1 MDPDS
6 LLAENARITAN
17 ATCGIDRREY
27 YCRIVDHAAFYTGLS
42 RMKRQVYTYT
52 QAARTYKAVDGS
64 VIECNYCDDRDPKL
78 RHPINYVVQGD
89 SDRWWQSPTLAEG
102 LKYHAVTIDIDL
114 NQVYCTTYFSQPQNL
129 EAGEIIVTLTMDREG
144 ASQSHYEMTSPIDPE
159 LIDFLSARFVR
170 LKFQKLQTLS
180 GDWMTLPNQMD
191 QSVYNRYY
199 YSIRNIKV
207 GGKCICNSH
216 ANRCESKV
224 INGVPRAVCECQH
237 NTCGHNC
244 EKCCPLFNQQP
255 WRPGGMCEE
264 CNCHG
269 KADACEYNQT
279 VANLQLSLNRFR
291 VREGGG
297 VCINCREMTTGINC
311 EDCLPGYYRPLNVG
325 PDAKDPCV
333 PCDCNLHGSTG
344 SCVSNDALMPEK
356 RPGDCI
362 CRPGFAGQ
370 RCDRCALGYYQPPTN
385 PNECVPCPCDL
396 SGSQGGDGY
405 RCHPPC
411 NCKPNVDQDSLCKK
425 CLPGHFNLDIE
436 NRDGCQACFCMGLT
450 TDCQGVSVS
459 TARTLENE
467 GKLGTVDTHDGWT
480 LTVPGTLRTMPV
492 EATVIGAQADNA
504 SAQIL
509 RVMRD
514 DVDLGLGSSASTRQ
528 VSYYW
533 SAPPVYLGK
542 QLMAYRGRLEVI
554 LRFGSP
560 TIRSDLTGSYAT
572 SPRYESELGYVWV
585 EEPDL
590 VLEGHGIRLAYSAE
604 PSYRDVH
611 RVLRVR
617 LHESSFRVLVE
628 ATEGDLNRFPISHT
642 QTQEAPQLAYRDPTQ
657 VTRPQRINFSTAG
670 RQATIVDIMTV
681 LSNLTRIYI
690 KAKYTDDQSY
700 AELRKV
706 ALHRAERAQAEYGV
720 PRGVPTVEE
729 CRCPP
734 GHTGTSCEECTS
746 GYWRDPEEKLTG
758 YSTAVDAFF
767 VQVNPIYKRVCV
779 PCNCNGKS
787 DQCDPKTGHCLNCKY
802 NTAGPHCDQC
812 APGYYLDPDRS
823 GPDACQPC
831 ECPSLRNQNTNSCVA
846 IPGNQEL
853 NGKPYA
859 CLDCENNTRGRF
871 CETCAPFYYG
881 NPLVGQPCRVCDC
894 GFSAIGCDPVTGECK
909 CGYYTSGPR
918 CLECEPGS
926 FGDPLIGEPC
936 KPCGCHPKGSR
947 SPTCDKETGRCSCK
961 MFYEGQRCDRC
972 VAGRGNVEEGCP
984 PCVCDPLGSVPLA
997 AATCDPVTGQCVCKP
1012 GVGGTLECDRCLDG
1026 YYNLGSNGCQECQCS
1041 NRALETTCHPQ
1052 TGQCKCGENVTGLKC
1067 DRCLPGYYW
1076 NGSEPHCIPC
1086 SCGAGTLGS
1095 RDECDMYTG
1104 QCRCAPYVTGR
1115 KCDQCE
1121 RGFFGA
1127 SPTGCQRCPNCPYG
1141 LVCDQVT
1148 GKCICPKNT
1157 EGDMCDRCSPNSY
1170 DFNPVIGCKD
1180 CNCSAVG
1187 SLDTTGGGCDVVTGQ
1202 CACKTGFYGRA
1213 CDRCQVG
1220 YFGYPNCRP
1229 CMCDAAGSIRN
1240 SSHSDAALCDPETGA
1255 CVCKANVEGDKCDRC
1270 RPGSFGLNADYPF
1283 GCYACFCFPTDS
1295 PAQCTQLTGY
1305 RSVPGPEHRL
1315 QLVSTDNQYLPGGPL
1330 VDLRLTVEASTG
1342 SSDMPD
1348 LTQGQSQFK
1357 WRFSKTLPTFLQ
1369 IPGLSGPLTRS
1380 YGSILVELHT
1390 DCLPSGHCGITT
1402 STEETRT
1409 PVEPTSVGSVRT
1421 VIEDPNRVHA
1431 RMLALNGQLEFEY
1444 QPVSPPPR
1452 TSVGSG
1458 DLGAEYYPIWMKESD
1473 WVLTRISTQH
1483 LRVRPTRAA
1492 LMLALTNVTS
1502 VSVRLFMPRAE
1513 PKVVSINYRIRNA
1526 VREIGTQ
1533 RGMAITTLET
1543 CTCPPAHEGDHCE
1556 LATNLNYFPPI
1567 VVLPQPGRGDNY
1579 YDDLVELGKP
1589 SQNGT
1594 IAAGGDASFDYV
1606 AEVKPCV
1613 CNGKA
1618 FKCDRVTGDCVDCRD
1633 NTAGRNCEVCA
1644 EGYTGDPTRGKDCVK
1659 CRCPTEAT
1667 DYAITCHPS
1676 IPDDPTSPHICQCR
1690 PGYVGEVC
1698 DRCDTGYYG
1707 DPLLMVPCKPCGCNP
1722 SGSRSQ
1728 RCNMKTGQCSCLPGI
1743 TGRQCD
1749 ECQPGHVVD
1758 GGRCIDCRGE
1768 CTGELLQRTDEVEA
1782 KIDRLDLAELANQ
1795 GLGGLQRRAEKLKT
1809 RFSRPIIEREVS
1821 LIDKAGQM
1829 AKEIARITLATRSQL
1844 PAAARQIDEDS
1855 CNSANNSILVQR
1867 EVAKVNRK
1875 LDDWM
1880 RSLRALQ
1887 PGVVD
1892 EEMSREWHEIA
1903 RMVRQEIGQ
1912 VNMAQDLEWANELR
1926 NAGKDL
1932 ETRLQA
1938 VIDRIKLADF
1948 SSNIERLAH
1957 YQNEQ
1962 RSHLDNQEAQLY
1974 KMGNVTHEGL
1984 AEIKKVQENLNNIQ
1998 DLMSNAVGSSLDQV
2012 RENQARFSTD
2022 LNQLQQTRSDYETAK
2037 LPEANRLVQEL
2048 EDQPSFDR
2056 IPNSPPPD
2064 AIQKAVQLERTGEA
2078 IKSAVDSPGVES
2090 VLEARETYRQIAD
2103 TLQRARNLTDE
2114 AQSAMKDSLAA
2125 QGGSS
2130 VDAMLSA
2137 VEERRRAMQIKVD
2150 QLAERAQSESTSS
2163 RGSEGKLGNLQ
2174 ESLNLLS
2181 KVADT
2186 AITDASRTDELVSQ
2200 LKPLVDATRPKLD
2213 KIAAETLRERQQL
2226 TDTEQ
2231 QVLAVEKRYNEFE
2244 GTANLAVDRSNDTQ
2258 NRLISGLEATER
2270 RFSDLEAKLALPRRL
2285 AAYARSLLDMAYA
2298 GLGRDPLPLRL
2309 DGSDC
2314 VYTFVPY
2321 HVTKS
2326 RVFDLEFWYTATLER
2341 VSGQKAQQIRTNAV
2355 LMVGRR
2361 AFPGKTVMFAVTVE
2375 ADGTLRF
2382 SWSLP
2387 RAKDGAN
2394 YVSLGPLNGTATNRV
2409 RITAVPGEVS
2419 MYLQEIPEGVSSL
2432 QGLTIQRATFVDKS
2446 STAISDLTIDNL
2458 LELRVGGPASQDMGA
2473 DEPPMEAWGDNGAE
2487 ELWAKVQHMGNSLG
2501 CLFNLRLSGHMIGF
2515 PDLANASRSC
2525 APKGKDLCKIQTN
2538 FRPLVRDGY
2547 AWQRESPLED
2557 GLEPHPRPGIE
2568 AIQDPIMDRLALHD
2582 FSGGDSYVRITSLS
2596 EIPACDVPLVVH
2608 LQKVSPIDADG
2619 MVLTFYD
2626 YSKGYGVTLE
2636 SKNDTLISTRWDSD
2650 LQRSDRAEKSS
2661 VRSFRLGRNETYWK
2675 LDKPLAEDC
2684 DPTEKDKMV
2693 IFLGGLPPGHFE
2705 LRRTMSR
2712 LRLTTTGFRGR
2723 IGLRAAE
2730 PLLSAAL
2737 YSELYVQQPMQN
2749 YGDSRFSDIWQPDE
2763 ALQIRDT
2770 KPEQQYCL
2778 TLIPTPELS
2787 SFELNPAIFSA
2798 PWIPEISMT
2807 VRFRPV
2813 GNDDIDLLRVQLA
2826 GPLWLRVWLT
2836 GDLRVS
2842 IAVPYTP
2849 TKLITTEIFGTPV
2862 INDPANNLA
2871 ALKAREASVFDQP
2884 LYTEA
2889 VLTLHFGDENSQ
2901 RLTVLFD
2908 QRPVQT
2914 WPLSKPIPSTRALQV
2929 LVGPHSNP
2937 SSSEK
2942 YRHEVSISNLVVGK
2956 RRVDFQKDMAAT
2968 ARRRSGSYR
2977 FGGCGAQLRP
2987 RFVAKDT
2994 SPNAPFVYQGLR
3006 LPSPPS
3012 GRRVRS
3018 IFELCDEVLP
3028 ATQQH
3033 CDSNE
3038 NITKEWPSLIHSLL
3052 SPKPSRRVGIRS
3064 LTGRNGNIAKNCL
3077 GDHQTAAWF
3086 DRTESS
3092 FWEIT
3097 NVREVLHNTG
3107 PVAFR
3112 LSMGFRIQTSPD
3124 SAEGNT
3130 TTPTSV
3136 SLLAT
3141 FNFGFKLG
3149 SLYLLASVDRIHLVH
3164 EPGSDGGASVFWTSP
3179 PLNLEESAWHR
3190 LEIIPEGGSVGAD
3203 GMVTA
3208 TRTRMLLDY
3217 HEVWIDG
3224 EHKWGLP
3231 VVAFIGGLPNRKTI
3245 KLTAGAPEVP
3255 LVGLFGCVDEFN
3267 LAGQNFDV
3275 ALSKRPKCP
3284 QCFVLDSNA
3293 AHVMPQMTNF
3303 LNAGQRRLIPMNF
3316 QPINNAKLRWRL
3328 SFEVLYNPGEVSE
3341 VSLFVLVF
3349 RSAAD
3354 DSEARLWIHLKRRKL
3369 VASDETGRVTASVSF
3384 PVSEYEPT
3392 AWHFSEV
3399 DVTSDDMG
3407 AVMTVK
3413 RQGEYDFNVLE
3424 TPFASLEAVYYAYD
3438 NVMTPEKLAHL
3449 NWNNPV
3455 PPFTGCLRNVYLS
3468 VEDSVGT
3475 PVAFP
3480 VGTPNIVLGVCPL

>member
-1 MDPDS
+1 M
-6 LLAENARITAN
+6 AKEIARITLATRSQLPAAAN
-17 ATCGIDRREY
+17 QVDEDSCNSANNSILVQREVAKVNRKLDDWMKSLRALQPGVVDEEMSREWHEIARMVRQETGQVNMAQDLEWANELRAAGKELETRLQAVIDRIKLADFSSNIERLAHYQNEQRSHLDNQEAQLYKMGNVTHEGMAEIKKVQENLKNIQDLMNNAVGSSLDQVREN
-27 YCRIVDHAAFYTGLS
+27 
-42 RMKRQVYTYT
+42 
-52 QAARTYKAVDGS
+52 QARFS
-64 VIECNYCDDRDPKL
+64 
-78 RHPINYVVQGD
+78 
-89 SDRWWQSPTLAEG
+89 S
-102 LKYHAVTIDIDL
+102 DL
-114 NQVYCTTYFSQPQNL
+114 NQLRQTRSDYETAKLSEANRLVQELEDQPSFDRIPNSPPPDAIQKAVQLERTGEAIKSAVDSPGVESVL
-129 EAGEIIVTLTMDREG
+129 EARETYRQIADTLQRARNLTDE
-144 ASQSHYEMTSPIDPE
+144 AQSAMRDSLAAQGGSSVDAM
-159 LIDFLSARFVR
+159 LSAVEERR
-170 LKFQKLQTLS
+170 RAMQ
-180 GDWMTLPNQMD
+180 
-191 QSVYNRYY
+191 
-199 YSIRNIKV
+199 IKV
-207 GGKCICNSH
+207 DQLAQRAQS
-216 ANRCESKV
+216 ES
-224 INGVPRAVCECQH
+224 
-237 NTCGHNC
+237 T
-244 EKCCPLFNQQP
+244 
-255 WRPGGMCEE
+255 
-264 CNCHG
+264 
-269 KADACEYNQT
+269 
-279 VANLQLSLNRFR
+279 SS
-291 VREGGG
+291 RE
-297 VCINCREMTTGINC
+297 
-311 EDCLPGYYRPLNVG
+311 
-325 PDAKDPCV
+325 
-333 PCDCNLHGSTG
+333 S
-344 SCVSNDALMPEK
+344 
-356 RPGDCI
+356 
-362 CRPGFAGQ
+362 
-370 RCDRCALGYYQPPTN
+370 
-385 PNECVPCPCDL
+385 
-396 SGSQGGDGY
+396 
-405 RCHPPC
+405 
-411 NCKPNVDQDSLCKK
+411 
-425 CLPGHFNLDIE
+425 
-436 NRDGCQACFCMGLT
+436 
-450 TDCQGVSVS
+450 
-459 TARTLENE
+459 E
-467 GKLGTVDTHDGWT
+467 GKLAN
-480 LTVPGTLRTMPV
+480 LR
-492 EATVIGAQADNA
+492 
-504 SAQIL
+504 
-509 RVMRD
+509 
-514 DVDLGLGSSASTRQ
+514 
-528 VSYYW
+528 
-533 SAPPVYLGK
+533 
-542 QLMAYRGRLEVI
+542 
-554 LRFGSP
+554 
-560 TIRSDLTGSYAT
+560 
-572 SPRYESELGYVWV
+572 ES
-585 EEPDL
+585 
-590 VLEGHGIRLAYSAE
+590 
-604 PSYRDVH
+604 
-611 RVLRVR
+611 
-617 LHESSFRVLVE
+617 
-628 ATEGDLNRFPISHT
+628 LN
-642 QTQEAPQLAYRDPTQ
+642 L
-657 VTRPQRINFSTAG
+657 
-670 RQATIVDIMTV
+670 
-681 LSNLTRIYI
+681 LS
-690 KAKYTDDQSY
+690 
-700 AELRKV
+700 KV
-706 ALHRAERAQAEYGV
+706 A
-720 PRGVPTVEE
+720 
-729 CRCPP
+729 
-734 GHTGTSCEECTS
+734 
-746 GYWRDPEEKLTG
+746 D
-758 YSTAVDAFF
+758 TA
-767 VQVNPIYKRVCV
+767 
-779 PCNCNGKS
+779 
-787 DQCDPKTGHCLNCKY
+787 
-802 NTAGPHCDQC
+802 
-812 APGYYLDPDRS
+812 
-823 GPDACQPC
+823 
-831 ECPSLRNQNTNSCVA
+831 
-846 IPGNQEL
+846 
-853 NGKPYA
+853 
-859 CLDCENNTRGRF
+859 
-871 CETCAPFYYG
+871 
-881 NPLVGQPCRVCDC
+881 
-894 GFSAIGCDPVTGECK
+894 
-909 CGYYTSGPR
+909 
-918 CLECEPGS
+918 
-926 FGDPLIGEPC
+926 
-936 KPCGCHPKGSR
+936 
-947 SPTCDKETGRCSCK
+947 
-961 MFYEGQRCDRC
+961 
-972 VAGRGNVEEGCP
+972 
-984 PCVCDPLGSVPLA
+984 
-997 AATCDPVTGQCVCKP
+997 
-1012 GVGGTLECDRCLDG
+1012 
-1026 YYNLGSNGCQECQCS
+1026 
-1041 NRALETTCHPQ
+1041 
-1052 TGQCKCGENVTGLKC
+1052 
-1067 DRCLPGYYW
+1067 
-1076 NGSEPHCIPC
+1076 
-1086 SCGAGTLGS
+1086 
-1095 RDECDMYTG
+1095 
-1104 QCRCAPYVTGR
+1104 
-1115 KCDQCE
+1115 
-1121 RGFFGA
+1121 
-1127 SPTGCQRCPNCPYG
+1127 
-1141 LVCDQVT
+1141 
-1148 GKCICPKNT
+1148 
-1157 EGDMCDRCSPNSY
+1157 
-1170 DFNPVIGCKD
+1170 
-1180 CNCSAVG
+1180 
-1187 SLDTTGGGCDVVTGQ
+1187 
-1202 CACKTGFYGRA
+1202 
-1213 CDRCQVG
+1213 
-1220 YFGYPNCRP
+1220 
-1229 CMCDAAGSIRN
+1229 
-1240 SSHSDAALCDPETGA
+1240 
-1255 CVCKANVEGDKCDRC
+1255 
-1270 RPGSFGLNADYPF
+1270 
-1283 GCYACFCFPTDS
+1283 
-1295 PAQCTQLTGY
+1295 
-1305 RSVPGPEHRL
+1305 
-1315 QLVSTDNQYLPGGPL
+1315 
-1330 VDLRLTVEASTG
+1330 
-1342 SSDMPD
+1342 
-1348 LTQGQSQFK
+1348 
-1357 WRFSKTLPTFLQ
+1357 
-1369 IPGLSGPLTRS
+1369 
-1380 YGSILVELHT
+1380 
-1390 DCLPSGHCGITT
+1390 
-1402 STEETRT
+1402 
-1409 PVEPTSVGSVRT
+1409 
-1421 VIEDPNRVHA
+1421 
-1431 RMLALNGQLEFEY
+1431 
-1444 QPVSPPPR
+1444 
-1452 TSVGSG
+1452 
-1458 DLGAEYYPIWMKESD
+1458 
-1473 WVLTRISTQH
+1473 
-1483 LRVRPTRAA
+1483 
-1492 LMLALTNVTS
+1492 
-1502 VSVRLFMPRAE
+1502 
-1513 PKVVSINYRIRNA
+1513 
-1526 VREIGTQ
+1526 
-1533 RGMAITTLET
+1533 
-1543 CTCPPAHEGDHCE
+1543 
-1556 LATNLNYFPPI
+1556 
-1567 VVLPQPGRGDNY
+1567 
-1579 YDDLVELGKP
+1579 
-1589 SQNGT
+1589 
-1594 IAAGGDASFDYV
+1594 IADAS
-1606 AEVKPCV
+1606 
-1613 CNGKA
+1613 
-1618 FKCDRVTGDCVDCRD
+1618 R
-1633 NTAGRNCEVCA
+1633 
-1644 EGYTGDPTRGKDCVK
+1644 
-1659 CRCPTEAT
+1659 T
-1667 DYAITCHPS
+1667 D
-1676 IPDDPTSPHICQCR
+1676 
-1690 PGYVGEVC
+1690 EL
-1698 DRCDTGYYG
+1698 GYYG
-1707 DPLLMVPCKPCGCNP
+1707 DPLLMVPCKSCGCNP

-1782 KIDRLDLAELANQ
+1782 EIDRLDLAELANQ

-1809 RFSRPIIEREVS
+1809 RFSRPTIEREVS
-1821 LIDKAGQM
+1821 VIDKAGQM

-1844 PAAARQIDEDS
+1844 PAAANQVDEDS

-1880 RSLRALQ
+1880 KSLRALQ

-1926 NAGKDL
+1926 AAGKDL
-1932 ETRLQA
+1932 EARLQA

-1974 KMGNVTHEGL
+1974 KMGNVTHEGM
-1984 AEIKKVQENLNNIQ
+1984 AEIKKVQENLKNIQ

-2012 RENQARFSTD
+2012 RENQARFSSD
-2022 LNQLQQTRSDYETAK
+2022 LNQLRQTRSDYETAR

-2114 AQSAMKDSLAA
+2114 AQSAMRDSLAA

-2137 VEERRRAMQIKVD
+2137 VEERRRAMQIK
-2150 QLAERAQSESTSS
+2150 
-2163 RGSEGKLGNLQ
+2163 
-2174 ESLNLLS
+2174 
-2181 KVADT
+2181 
-2186 AITDASRTDELVSQ
+2186 
-2200 LKPLVDATRPKLD
+2200 LKPLVDVTRPKLD
-2213 KIAAETLRERQQL
+2213 KIAAETLRDRQQL

-2244 GTANLAVDRSNDTQ
+2244 GTANLAVDRANDTQ
-2258 NRLISGLEATER
+2258 NRLISSLEATER
-2270 RFSDLEAKLALPRRL
+2270 RFSELEARLALPRRL

-2321 HVTKS
+2321 QVTKS

-2341 VSGQKAQQIRTNAV
+2341 VSGQKAQQIRSNAV

-2387 RAKDGAN
+2387 RARDGAN

-2409 RITAVPGEVS
+2409 RITAVPGEVN

-2432 QGLTIQRATFVDKS
+2432 QGLAIQRATFVDKS

-2473 DEPPMEAWGDNGAE
+2473 DEPPMEAWGENGAE

-2568 AIQDPIMDRLALHD
+2568 AIQDPIVDRLALHD
-2582 FSGGDSYVRITSLS
+2582 FSGGDSYVRITGLS

-2650 LQRSDRAEKSS
+2650 LQRSDRVEKSS

-2712 LRLTTTGFRGR
+2712 LRLTTAGFRGR

-2763 ALQIRDT
+2763 ALQTRDT

-3107 PVAFR
+3107 PVSFR

-3124 SAEGNT
+3124 SAEGNA

-3149 SLYLLASVDRIHLVH
+3149 SLYLLASADRIHLVH

-3179 PLNLEESAWHR
+3179 PLSLEESAWHR

-3224 EHKWGLP
+3224 EHKWGLA

-3245 KLTAGAPEVP
+3245 KLTAGA
-3255 LVGLFGCVDEFN
+3255 
-3267 LAGQNFDV
+3267 
-3275 ALSKRPKCP
+3275 
-3284 QCFVLDSNA
+3284 
-3293 AHVMPQMTNF
+3293 T
-3303 LNAGQRRLIPMNF
+3303 
-3316 QPINNAKLRWRL
+3316 
-3328 SFEVLYNPGEVSE
+3328 EVSE

-3349 RSAAD
+3349 RSPAD

-3399 DVTSDDMG
+3399 DVTSDDLG

-3424 TPFASLEAVYYAYD
+3424 TPFASLEAIYYAYD

-3468 VEDSVGT
+3468 VKDSMGT